1 MKNTDE
7 TLYQDI
13 AKQSEQLD
21 YRNKLRL
28 AQLLIQLARKEEE
41 ETYPQERVN
50 TPAKTPTDPET
61 IGYIAE
67 RLLKL
72 RPTRKAGVLN
82 SIGAMFQFQGSI
94 SDQDKETIIKELVR
108 RKVLIVDSNNRITYT
123 Q

>member
-1 MKNTDE
+1 MKNADE

-13 AKQSEQLD
+13 AKQSEKLG

-41 ETYPQERVN
+41 ETYPQERVD
-50 TPAKTPTDPET
+50 TPAKTPTDPEV
-61 IGYIAE
+61 IGYVAE

-72 RPTRKAGVLN
+72 RPTRKTGVLN
-82 SIGAMFQFQGSI
+82 SIGAMFQFQGGI
-94 SDQDKETIIKELVR
+94 SDQEKEAIIKEVVR
-108 RKVLIVDSNNRITYT
+108 RKTLTVDANNRVTYI